1 MTKLIGINIK
11 NEDEAGPYFPGLGS
25 ADNRWVPFDTN

>member
-1 MTKLIGINIK
+1 MTKGIGINIK
-11 NEDEAGPYFPGLGS
+11 NEDEAGPYFPGLGI